1 MPGYDKTGP
10 AGEGPLTGRGLGD
23 CPSEEGDK
31 KTPGTTPRRGTR
43 FGRGRGPGRAR

>member
-23 CPSEEGDK
+23 CSSEEDK
-31 KTPGTTPRRGTR
+31 KTPETTPRKGTR
-43 FGRGRGPGRAR
+43 FGRGHGMGRAQ